1 MMEQLQISYIRAI
14 SAAAGCIMDT
24 PDIDDGIDVVLKHK
38 SDKHTALPERTA
50 RLEVQLKATI
60 DGANSDGSLSVPMRH
75 DRWDYYRTKDPS
87 LPKIVVI
94 MSLPRRQDHWTFAR
108 PKSLSIHYAGY
119 WVNIAGTEDNDAARP
134 SVKASNSQLFNDI
147 ALCDMMERIG
157 QGEAP

>member
-38 SDKHTALPERTA
+38 SESHTAIPERVA
-50 RLEVQLKATI
+50 RLEIQLKATA
-60 DGANSDGSLSVPMRH
+60 GPMNNNGSISITMRH
-75 DRWDYYRTKDPS
+75 DRWDYFRTKDPA

-94 MSLPRRQDHWTFAR
+94 MLIPERQEHWTFAR
-108 PKSLSIHYAGY
+108 PKALSIHYAGY
-119 WVNIAGTEDNDAARP
+119 WVNIADSADSDADRP
-134 SVKASNSQLFNDI
+134 TVKASGRQLFDDI

-157 QGEAP
+157 RGEAP